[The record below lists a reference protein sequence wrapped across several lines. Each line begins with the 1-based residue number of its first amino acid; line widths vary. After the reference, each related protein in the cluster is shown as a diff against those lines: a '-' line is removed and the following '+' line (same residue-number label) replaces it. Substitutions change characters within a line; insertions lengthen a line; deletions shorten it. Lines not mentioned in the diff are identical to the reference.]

1 MLSMT
6 GFARSTVTALTL
18 VLAAGSTGCIKK
30 MLVDGQIEGTRQ
42 ASSAFD
48 TIGDYEM
55 ARGAAEA
62 GLVQFEGMH
71 KLSPKNEDALF
82 MLVKGWT
89 GFGFAFVEDEWE
101 AAMDAGDKELAD
113 YHRKRAKMAYDRA
126 VFYGLELLGHKGEN
140 FEAARKDDKTIH
152 AWVAENFNDKDD
164 AGNLF
169 WTAYAWMSRVNVMKG
184 DLEEGAPYVAELYVG
199 VAMMERSVALDPTY
213 NHYAGTVA
221 LAAYHARMAMAELDQ
236 SKQLFEQALQ
246 KTQGKALVVQLN
258 YAVKYACVKQDRAL
272 YETQLNAVL
281 QAEDPDPEQRL
292 TNAIAKRR
300 AKRALAP
307 IHIKDCGLENQPPLP
322 PPPPKTPPPSS
333 DD

>member
-1 MLSMT
+1 MKRLLS
-6 GFARSTVTALTL
+6 VLTL
-18 VLAAGSTGCIKK
+18 ATAVASTGCIKQ
-30 MLVDGQIEGTRQ
+30 MLVDGQIEGTRK

-55 ARGAAEA
+55 AKTAAQA

-89 GFGFAFVEDEWE
+89 GFGFGFIEDEWE
-101 AAMDAGDKELAD
+101 VAMDAGDKELAA
-113 YHRKRAKMAYDRA
+113 YHQKRAKMAYDRA
-126 VFYGLELLGHKGEN
+126 IFYGLELLGHKAEG

-152 AWVAENFNDKDD
+152 AWLNENFTDAEND

-169 WTAYAWMSRVNVMKG
+169 WTGYAWLARVNVMKG
-184 DLEEGAPYVAELYVG
+184 DLEEGAPYVAELFVG
-199 VAMMERSVALDPTY
+199 VAMLERSVALDPTY

-236 SKQLFEQALQ
+236 SKQMFEQALQ
-246 KTQGKALVVQLN
+246 KTQGKTLVVQLN

-307 IHIKDCGLENQPPLP
+307 IHIHDCGMDNQPPVP
-322 PPPPKTPPPSS
+322 PPPPKKAPPPP
-333 DD
+333 DE